1 MMANYAFLQHQK
13 RQVLT
18 FYIIKQ
24 VAVNYLKVF
33 TDDDGRVHDV
43 VLQWI
48 PPRVKSRFV
57 IWQFENAALGKAAS
71 ED

>member
-43 VLQWI
+43 VLQ
-48 PPRVKSRFV
+48 
-57 IWQFENAALGKAAS
+57 
-71 ED
+71 